1 MIEKLKNA
9 ELRYLEIENKLGD
22 PEIVASPSKY
32 TQLMRDYKNLTP
44 IIEAY
49 RALIDAVTR
58 QKEANEILAEKPD
71 EEMVLLAQEEL
82 KIGRAHV

>member
-58 QKEANEILAEKPD
+58 QKEANEILAEKHQH
-71 EEMVLLAQEEL
+71 VALLKDQ
-82 KIGRAHV
+82 